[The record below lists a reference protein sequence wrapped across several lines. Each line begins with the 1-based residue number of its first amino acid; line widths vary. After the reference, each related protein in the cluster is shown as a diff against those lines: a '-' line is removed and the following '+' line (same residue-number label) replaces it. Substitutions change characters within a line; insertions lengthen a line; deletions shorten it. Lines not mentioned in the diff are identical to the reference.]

1 MKIILIV
8 GGITFFGGLIIFLY
22 LMVILMDG
30 AMLYVY
36 YMNYGSSFNIENSQ
50 LERENKIIKSKK
62 SMGISTRHLIK
73 IGYNIILYLIFN

>member
-1 MKIILIV
+1 MKTILIV

-36 YMNYGSSFNIENSQ
+36 YMNYGSSINIENSRV
-50 LERENKIIKSKK
+50 EKENKKIDTKK
-62 SMGISTRHLIK
+62 EE
-73 IGYNIILYLIFN
+73 

>member
-1 MKIILIV
+1 MKILLIV

-36 YMNYGSSFNIENSQ
+36 YMNYGSSLNVENSQ
-50 LERENKIIKSKK
+50 LEREDKVIKSNVEHENLKK
-62 SMGISTRHLIK
+62 ASE
-73 IGYNIILYLIFN
+73 

>member
-36 YMNYGSSFNIENSQ
+36 YMNYGSGLNVENSQ
-50 LERENKIIKSKK
+50 LEREDKVIKSNVEHENLKK
-62 SMGISTRHLIK
+62 ASE
-73 IGYNIILYLIFN
+73 

>member
-1 MKIILIV
+1 MKTILIV

-36 YMNYGSSFNIENSQ
+36 YMNYGSSINIENSR
-50 LERENKIIKSKK
+50 EEKENKIINTKK
-62 SMGISTRHLIK
+62 EE
-73 IGYNIILYLIFN
+73 

>member
-36 YMNYGSSFNIENSQ
+36 YMNYGSSLNVENSQ
-50 LERENKIIKSKK
+50 LERENKVIKSNVEHENLKK
-62 SMGISTRHLIK
+62 ASE
-73 IGYNIILYLIFN
+73 

>member
-1 MKIILIV
+1 MKTILIV

-36 YMNYGSSFNIENSQ
+36 YMNYGSSLNIENSR
-50 LERENKIIKSKK
+50 LEKENKIINTKK
-62 SMGISTRHLIK
+62 GK
-73 IGYNIILYLIFN
+73 

>member
-36 YMNYGSSFNIENSQ
+36 YMNYGSSLNVENSQ
-50 LERENKIIKSKK
+50 LERENKVIKSNLEHENLKK
-62 SMGISTRHLIK
+62 ASE
-73 IGYNIILYLIFN
+73 

>member
-36 YMNYGSSFNIENSQ
+36 YMNYGSSLNVENSQ
-50 LERENKIIKSKK
+50 LEREDKVIKFNVEHENLKK
-62 SMGISTRHLIK
+62 ASE
-73 IGYNIILYLIFN
+73 

>member
-1 MKIILIV
+1 MKTILII

-36 YMNYGSSFNIENSQ
+36 YMNYGSSINIENSRV
-50 LERENKIIKSKK
+50 EKENKKIDTKK
-62 SMGISTRHLIK
+62 EE
-73 IGYNIILYLIFN
+73 

>member
-36 YMNYGSSFNIENSQ
+36 YMNYGSSLYVENSQ
-50 LERENKIIKSKK
+50 LEREDKVIKSNVEHENLKK
-62 SMGISTRHLIK
+62 ASE
-73 IGYNIILYLIFN
+73 

>member
-1 MKIILIV
+1 MKTILII

-36 YMNYGSSFNIENSQ
+36 YMNYGSSINIENSRV
-50 LERENKIIKSKK
+50 EKENKIIDTKK
-62 SMGISTRHLIK
+62 EE
-73 IGYNIILYLIFN
+73 

>member
-36 YMNYGSSFNIENSQ
+36 YMNYGSSFNVENSQ
-50 LERENKIIKSKK
+50 VERENKIIKSKK
-62 SMGISTRHLIK
+62 VHENFKKISK
-73 IGYNIILYLIFN
+73 

>member
-1 MKIILIV
+1 MKTLLIV

-36 YMNYGSSFNIENSQ
+36 YMNYGSSLNIENSQ
-50 LERENKIIKSKK
+50 VDKDNKIINTKK
-62 SMGISTRHLIK
+62 E
-73 IGYNIILYLIFN
+73 

>member
-36 YMNYGSSFNIENSQ
+36 YMNYGSSFNVENSEV
-50 LERENKIIKSKK
+50 ERENKIIKSKK
-62 SMGISTRHLIK
+62 EHG
-73 IGYNIILYLIFN
+73 NFNKTSH

>member
-36 YMNYGSSFNIENSQ
+36 YMNYGSSLNVENSQ
-50 LERENKIIKSKK
+50 LEREDKVIKSNVEHENLKK
-62 SMGISTRHLIK
+62 ASE
-73 IGYNIILYLIFN
+73 

>member
-36 YMNYGSSFNIENSQ
+36 YMNYGSSFNVENSQ
-50 LERENKIIKSKK
+50 VDMDNKIIKSKK
-62 SMGISTRHLIK
+62 EHENFKKTSK
-73 IGYNIILYLIFN
+73 

>member
-1 MKIILIV
+1 MKTILIV

-36 YMNYGSSFNIENSQ
+36 YMNYGSSLNMENSQ
-50 LERENKIIKSKK
+50 VEKENKIINTKK
-62 SMGISTRHLIK
+62 EA
-73 IGYNIILYLIFN
+73 

>member
-36 YMNYGSSFNIENSQ
+36 YMNYGSSFNGENSQ

-62 SMGISTRHLIK
+62 EHGNIEKISE
-73 IGYNIILYLIFN
+73 

>member
-1 MKIILIV
+1 MKTILIV

-36 YMNYGSSFNIENSQ
+36 YMNYGSSINIENSRV
-50 LERENKIIKSKK
+50 EKENNIVNTKK
-62 SMGISTRHLIK
+62 EE
-73 IGYNIILYLIFN
+73 

>member
-62 SMGISTRHLIK
+62 EHE
-73 IGYNIILYLIFN
+73 NFNKTSH

>member
-1 MKIILIV
+1 MKTILIV

-36 YMNYGSSFNIENSQ
+36 YMNYGSSINTENSQ
-50 LERENKIIKSKK
+50 LEKENKIINTKK
-62 SMGISTRHLIK
+62 EE
-73 IGYNIILYLIFN
+73 

>member
-1 MKIILIV
+1 MKTILIV

-36 YMNYGSSFNIENSQ
+36 YMNYGSGLHIENSQ
-50 LERENKIIKSKK
+50 VEKENENINTKK
-62 SMGISTRHLIK
+62 E
-73 IGYNIILYLIFN
+73 

>member
-1 MKIILIV
+1 MKTILIV

-36 YMNYGSSFNIENSQ
+36 YMNYGSSINIENSRV
-50 LERENKIIKSKK
+50 EKENKIIDTKK
-62 SMGISTRHLIK
+62 EE
-73 IGYNIILYLIFN
+73 

>member
-1 MKIILIV
+1 MKTILIV

-36 YMNYGSSFNIENSQ
+36 YMNYGSSINIENSRQ
-50 LERENKIIKSKK
+50 EKENKIINTKK
-62 SMGISTRHLIK
+62 EE
-73 IGYNIILYLIFN
+73 

>member
-1 MKIILIV
+1 MKTILIV

-36 YMNYGSSFNIENSQ
+36 YMNYGSSINIENSRV
-50 LERENKIIKSKK
+50 EKEDKIIDTKK
-62 SMGISTRHLIK
+62 EE
-73 IGYNIILYLIFN
+73 

>member
-1 MKIILIV
+1 MKTILIV

-36 YMNYGSSFNIENSQ
+36 YMNYGSSINIENSRV
-50 LERENKIIKSKK
+50 EKENKIIDTKK
-62 SMGISTRHLIK
+62 EEQNFKTTPI
-73 IGYNIILYLIFN
+73 

>member
-36 YMNYGSSFNIENSQ
+36 YMNYGSSLNVENSQ
-50 LERENKIIKSKK
+50 LEREDKVIKSNVEHENLEKA
-62 SMGISTRHLIK
+62 SE
-73 IGYNIILYLIFN
+73 